1 MMHTSR
7 SQNVVLAANA
17 MMVLALCAPTL
28 HSQTAGRSSDTVY
41 LDALQRAA
49 ETTDRRAAQIEML
62 SAQSALRLQT
72 IRNERLPSLN
82 GSATA
87 QYLSDVASVSSVFG
101 GALPGGI
108 QVPTPYHDQYD
119 ASVTAR
125 APLFDAT
132 RTKRVAVENAQNAE
146 SAARIRAALW
156 QQRQQVND
164 AFFAVQLYDVQMKS
178 IDAAVTDLSARRTAA
193 QQRVDAGAAL
203 PSEVLLL
210 DAELLRRNQSRNE
223 LSVQRDS
230 TRSVLVALVGSDI
243 PANAT
248 LGVRG
253 EENLATTEAVP
264 AHARPEYLQFARS
277 RELINT
283 RSAEL
288 TARDL
293 PRVSAFGRVGYGR
306 PGLNPLGRSFDA
318 YWNAGLQLEWSPFNY
333 GRTKRDLQSQ
343 QLQAQIVSTEEDNFT
358 ESLKRATI
366 TQRGQITALQQS
378 LPMDDSIVALRE
390 RVLRETRL
398 RFDEGEV
405 TSADYIARLT
415 ELTAAQLDRDARR
428 VRLSEARAR
437 YLTTIGREVR

>member
-1 MMHTSR
+1 MTPCARVLSFALATFAASVSTLVAQTSPR
-7 SQNVVLAANA
+7 AA
-17 MMVLALCAPTL
+17 
-28 HSQTAGRSSDTVY
+28 DTVF

-49 ETTDRRAAQIEML
+49 ETTDRRATQIEIL
-62 SAQSALRLQT
+62 TAQSALRLQT

-87 QYLSDVASVSSVFG
+87 QYLSDVASISSILG
-101 GALPGGI
+101 GGTLPGGI

-119 ASVTAR
+119 ASVIAR
-125 APLFDAT
+125 QPLFDAT
-132 RTKRVAVENAQNAE
+132 RARRVAVENAQTAE
-146 SAARIRAALW
+146 SSARIRAALW

-164 AFFAVQLYDVQMKS
+164 AFFAVQLYDVQLKS
-178 IDAAVTDLSARRTAA
+178 IDAAVSDITARRTAA

-203 PSEVLLL
+203 PSEVLML
-210 DAELLRRNQSRNE
+210 DAELIRRSQSRNE
-223 LSVQRDS
+223 LNVQRNA
-230 TRSVLVALVGSDI
+230 TRAVLNALVGSDI
-243 PANAT
+243 PVNAA
-248 LGVRG
+248 LVVR
-253 EENLATTEAVP
+253 EEPGNESTDVSITTFQS
-264 AHARPEYLQFARS
+264 RPEYQQFARA

-288 TARDL
+288 SARDL
-293 PRVSAFGRVGYGR
+293 PRVSAFGRLGYGR

-343 QLQAQIVSTEEDNFT
+343 QLQAQIVTSEEDTFT
-358 ESLKRATI
+358 ESLKRAALA
-366 TQRGQITALQQS
+366 QRGQIAALQQS
-378 LPMDDSIVALRE
+378 LPMDDSIVSLRE

-398 RFDEGEV
+398 RFDEGEI

-415 ELTAAQLDRDARR
+415 ELLAAQLDRDARR
-428 VRLSEARAR
+428 VRLNEACAR